1 MKYQFN
7 FPCIYILNVLLLLK
21 NNFYMSDFDC
31 LRINNK
37 CGFRLA
43 NRFTQREVFKVF
55 ITKDNEVRTD

>member
-7 FPCIYILNVLLLLK
+7 FPGIYILNVLLLLK

>member
-7 FPCIYILNVLLLLK
+7 FPGIYILNVLLLLK

-31 LRINNK
+31 LGINNK